1 MSAQVD
7 FEDAMRGMEA
17 ELEKGLMEDGMKK
30 EELARVAT
38 LLMKREFQ
46 HILGALVSMM
56 PGYEELLVR
65 FIMKYF
71 FTINKLVM
79 ECTCSNVLK
88 LNFEAINEHK

>member
-7 FEDAMRGMEA
+7 FEDTMRGMEA

-71 FTINKLVM
+71 FTINKLVI
-79 ECTCSNVLK
+79 ECTSSNVLK
-88 LNFEAINEHK
+88 LNFKAINEQK